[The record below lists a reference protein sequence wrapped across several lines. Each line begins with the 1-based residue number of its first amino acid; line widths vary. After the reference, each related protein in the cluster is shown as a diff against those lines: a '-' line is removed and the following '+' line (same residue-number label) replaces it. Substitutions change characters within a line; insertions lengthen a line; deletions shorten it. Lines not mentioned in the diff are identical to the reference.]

1 MCGCGSA
8 DRLAG
13 YADSSVLERKRRAN
27 GTVRGPMFGSPARG
41 TNRRDIVTG
50 SVIYLSPIIT
60 RDVSAVEREPGTLFA
75 QGWDP
80 QHLVNLFIYG
90 LFGLHLI
97 LVILAY
103 STDAVAAWQLAA
115 FAVLLGAV
123 CGCRLVTNAYQE
135 FDQLQAGLLSVL
147 GVSFVVLGVI
157 YQSSSPGFGLGPSR
171 PLAIAIVFVLSVSF
185 FLVVT
190 DARRY
195 TAGQWAAVG
204 CFTVLTGIYLAHT
217 LAYDPSSTQSRWPL
231 WAAVVMGTSLFVVP
245 RLVPKRVF
253 LWFLPRLAAV
263 AVVLGLGTYAVGE
276 YSLWAFEVRQWSGT
290 PSVPLIETERSTIQS
305 FFPNPNSF
313 GLVSFAGLVAA
324 VVELHR
330 SVVARRPLG
339 AALAVALT
347 GLCAAGVFL
356 SNARAAMLASAVVL
370 VIYAAYVAGGRVAVP
385 VAAVASTVGVFGL
398 LAAMYADVVD
408 ISTSGRFELWT
419 ASLRAIRDGPLLFGH
434 GSGPANLVIEPYLEG
449 ETAPLPHNSY
459 LEVMIQ
465 TGFVGALAYGGLIAG
480 SVARGL
486 AAYRDVDV
494 AMLAFV
500 VGWAIHLFFE
510 SYTLFEWSIGGVLAS
525 MAIGY
530 LLFGD

>member
-1 MCGCGSA
+1 M
-8 DRLAG
+8 
-13 YADSSVLERKRRAN
+13 
-27 GTVRGPMFGSPARG
+27 
-41 TNRRDIVTG
+41 
-50 SVIYLSPIIT
+50 
-60 RDVSAVEREPGTLFA
+60 SAVEREPVTLLDYEWNA
-75 QGWDP
+75 DR
-80 QHLVNLFIYG
+80 LVNALVYG
-90 LFGLHLI
+90 LFGLHLV
-97 LVILAY
+97 LVVLAY
-103 STDAVAAWQLAA
+103 ATDAVLAWQLAA
-115 FAVLLGAV
+115 FAVLLGTI
-123 CGCRLVTNAYQE
+123 CGCRIVADAYQE

-147 GVSFVVLGVI
+147 GVSFVVLGVL

-171 PLAIAIVFVLSVSF
+171 PLAIAVVLVLTVSF

-204 CFTVLTGIYLAHT
+204 CFAVLTGIYLVHT
-217 LAYDPSSTQSRWPL
+217 LAYDPSSSQSRWPL

-245 RLVPKRVF
+245 RLVPERIF

-324 VVELHR
+324 VVEFHR
-330 SVVARRPLG
+330 SVAARRPLG
-339 AALAVALT
+339 AGLAAALA
-347 GLCAAGVFL
+347 GLCAVGVFL

-370 VIYAAYVAGGRVAVP
+370 VIYAAYVVGGRLAVP
-385 VAAVASTVGVFGL
+385 VAAAASTVTVFGL
-398 LAAMYADVVD
+398 LAGMYANVID

-419 ASLRAIRDGPLLFGH
+419 ASLRAIRDGPLLFGY

-459 LEVMIQ
+459 LEVIIQ
-465 TGFVGALAYGGLIAG
+465 TGFIGGLAYGGLVVG
-480 SVARGL
+480 SVVRGL
-486 AAYRDVDV
+486 IAYRDVNV

-525 MAIGY
+525 MAVGY
-530 LLFGD
+530 LLFDG